1 MSTRIAE
8 KQRRKAERL
17 AAERQAAARDT
28 RRRRMRLAGGG
39 LAAIVLAGAIAA
51 AIALSGGEADT
62 TGGVATDARGRALA
76 PGEVAGAFGQ
86 HYTGLEARRT
96 GAGVTTMMDTMNSP
110 VHFHPKL
117 TILADGKPVA
127 VPANIGIDPR
137 QDAMRMASLHTHEEP
152 GIIHV
157 EGQENATLG
166 QFFAVWGVPLSA
178 DRLGAYRE
186 PVRMWVDGRRS
197 EAFGRLR
204 LADGQNIILAVG
216 RGGPR

>member
-1 MSTRIAE
+1 MSTRITE
-8 KQRRKAERL
+8 KQRRAAERL
-17 AAERQAAARDT
+17 EAERRAAARDT
-28 RRRRMRLAGGG
+28 RQRRLRLVGAG
-39 LAAIVLAGAIAA
+39 LAAIVLAGVVGAV
-51 AIALSGGEADT
+51 IALSGGSGDSAGGIT
-62 TGGVATDARGRALA
+62 TGSAGQTLA
-76 PGEVAGAFGQ
+76 SGEVAGPFGQ
-86 HYTGLEARRT
+86 HYVSLDARRT
-96 GAGVTTMMDTMNSP
+96 AAGVTTMMDTMESQ
-110 VHFHPKL
+110 VHFHPRL
-117 TILADGKPVA
+117 SIVADGKPVP